1 MNFRLQLLSIATPNS
16 APSNGENVILLC
28 ENETQDSQK
37 SFKTAPFQT
46 RISVT
51 EIALHRGEIGFG
63 SVQGRLGAVE
73 DLTAYRLDER
83 IHLWAKLAATPSS
96 VEQRPLF
103 ALLSE
108 FLARLQKELQLDHFA
123 FTFYDPTRE
132 VVSVIFEAGAFRV
145 PREVPV
151 QADSLGLVLHQQQ
164 PIEVSDVHSETRFPD
179 LLKLAVAAGVRSFR
193 VVPLSTNARRLGT
206 LGVARH
212 QPGRFSQAD
221 VLQLDRAAQ
230 WVAAIVENAFMADTV
245 AAEKARLETLLGI
258 SRALI
263 SGLDMQKVFLDVS
276 GFIGRV
282 FKPDF
287 THLSLYDST
296 ADAMKF
302 YIMESAGDVVH
313 SPEKLVPASECPA
326 GIAHKDGQFR
336 QFSQDDLL
344 LIGSQHANELLQSGI
359 RSLSCF
365 PLASHGR
372 KLGTLGLA
380 STQERELSLDDL
392 VLLKQIAALMAMA
405 IDHAQAYEEI
415 ARLKDRLAKEKL
427 YLEDEIRAQHNF
439 GEVVGNSPALRQ
451 VLKQVEIAAPSD
463 ATVLIL
469 GETGTGK
476 ELIARAL
483 HRLSARRDNNFIKL
497 NCAAIP
503 TGLLESELFGHEKG
517 AFTGAISQK
526 IGRLEL
532 ADKGTVFLDEIGEI
546 PLELQPKLLRALQD
560 QEFER
565 LGGVR
570 TIKVN
575 VRVLAATNRNLPK
588 AVDEHQFRRDLYYR
602 LNVFPIRLPAL
613 RDRPGDIPLLVRYF
627 VQKFARRM
635 GKSIDSIPVDLVQ
648 HLEHWH
654 WPGNIRELEN
664 FLERSVILTQG
675 KVLYAPLAELRMAP
689 DQNHNFGTL
698 EEIEREYI
706 LRMLR
711 EAGGIIAG
719 VRGAAARLGMKRTT
733 LQSRMLKLGI
743 TREHYQQ

>member
-1 MNFRLQLLSIATPNS
+1 M
-16 APSNGENVILLC
+16 
-28 ENETQDSQK
+28 
-37 SFKTAPFQT
+37 
-46 RISVT
+46 
-51 EIALHRGEIGFG
+51 
-63 SVQGRLGAVE
+63 
-73 DLTAYRLDER
+73 
-83 IHLWAKLAATPSS
+83 
-96 VEQRPLF
+96 
-103 ALLSE
+103 
-108 FLARLQKELQLDHFA
+108 
-123 FTFYDPTRE
+123 
-132 VVSVIFEAGAFRV
+132 VSVVFEGGAFRA

-151 QADSLGLVLHQQQ
+151 QVDSLGVVLHQQR
-164 PIEVSDVHSETRFPD
+164 PIEVNDVHSETRFPD
-179 LLKLAVAAGVRSFR
+179 LLKLALAAGVRSFR

-206 LGVARH
+206 LAIARR
-212 QPGRFSQAD
+212 QPGPFSQED

-230 WVAAIVENAFMADTV
+230 WIAVIIENAFMADV
-245 AAEKARLETLLGI
+245 LAAEKPRLETLLDI
-258 SRALI
+258 SSALM
-263 SGLDMQKVFLDVS
+263 SGLDMQKVFRDVS
-276 GFIGRV
+276 EFISRL

-287 THLSLYDST
+287 THLSLYDSR

-302 YIMESAGDVVH
+302 YILESTTAVVH
-313 SPEKLVPASECPA
+313 SPEKLVPAGDCPA
-326 GIAHKDGQFR
+326 GIAYKEGQFR
-336 QFSQDDLL
+336 QFSRDDLVA
-344 LIGSQHANELLQSGI
+344 IGSEHTKELFQSGI
-359 RSLSCF
+359 QRVSCF
-365 PLASHGR
+365 PLTTHDR

-380 STQERELSLDDL
+380 STLERELSPDDL
-392 VLLKQIAALMAMA
+392 ALLKQIASLLAMA
-405 IDHAQAYEEI
+405 VDHAQAYEEI

-427 YLEDEIRAQHNF
+427 YLEDEIRSQHNF
-439 GEVVGNSPALRQ
+439 GEVVGNSPALRH

-483 HRLSARRDNNFIKL
+483 HRLSTRRDNNFIKL

-503 TGLLESELFGHEKG
+503 TGLVESELFGHERG

-575 VRVLAATNRNLPK
+575 VRMIAATNRNLEA
-588 AVDEHQFRRDLYYR
+588 AVNENQFRRDLYYR

-613 RDRPGDIPLLVRYF
+613 RDRPGDVPLLIRYF

-635 GKSIDSIPVDLVQ
+635 GKDIQSIPAELIER
-648 HLEHWH
+648 LEHWH

-675 KVLYAPLAELRMAP
+675 RVLYAPLAELRMAP
-689 DQNHNFGTL
+689 DQSLNFGTL
-698 EEIEREYI
+698 EQIEREYI

-711 EAGGIIAG
+711 EAGGIVAG

-733 LQSRMLKLGI
+733 LQSRMQKLGI
-743 TREHYQQ
+743 TREQYEQ